1 MSGDGS
7 SSISMVIA
15 IFSFVVGLLISL
27 LIGYVTGRYAQKKG
41 REKGVWFLLGFL
53 FGLIPL
59 IILAFL
65 PSKAPA
71 ENVHVNYYAEH
82 VEVNNVAQRNA
93 TDVTRAAQGADQAG
107 FSRDQAARGAVSSMP
122 NLPPTK
128 LVNPVEPAIGW
139 LVVRSGTHT
148 NKEFPLPKSEIK
160 IGRDSACQISLDN
173 DTLSREHAKIVYRG
187 SGTFEI
193 LDLGSRNGTKVNG
206 QSIQK
211 QMLYDNDVVQTGEVK
226 FVFKSVK

>member
-1 MSGDGS
+1 MSGEEAG
-7 SSISMVIA
+7 SISIVIA
-15 IFSFVVGLLISL
+15 IFSFVIGLVIAL
-27 LIGYVTGRYAQKKG
+27 LIGYITSRYAQKKG

-71 ENVHVNYYAEH
+71 NNIQVNYYQEQ
-82 VEVNNVAQRNA
+82 VIVNDGARGNNA
-93 TDVTRAAQGADQAG
+93 DVTRTAQNQEQPAFG
-107 FSRDQAARGAVSSMP
+107 RDQSVVSPAP

-128 LVNPVEPAIGW
+128 LVNPAEPPVGW
-139 LVVRSGTHT
+139 LVIRSGAQA
-148 NKEFPLPKSEIK
+148 NKEFALPKSETK
-160 IGRDSACQISLDN
+160 IGRSSTCQISLDN
-173 DTLSREHAKIVYRG
+173 DTLSREHAKIIYRG

-206 QSIQK
+206 QPIQK